1 MVVGGS
7 AIKDTDEP
15 SRECPVGGYHEWEEL
30 RTALAHVCVLCGTL
44 SPVRCFEHPERQQP
58 TPLRPLPVGAAG
70 LDGTAAVQPVAPR
83 PPAPPVA
90 PAQRQA
96 S

>member
-1 MVVGGS
+1 VVVGGS

-15 SRECPVGGYHEWEEL
+15 SNECPVGGYHEWEEL
-30 RTALAHVCVLCGTL
+30 RTALAHVCVLCGKV
-44 SPVRCFEHPERQQP
+44 SPVRCFEHPVRQQP
-58 TPLRPLPVGAAG
+58 TPLRPSA
-70 LDGTAAVQPVAPR
+70 APR

-90 PAQRQA
+90 PTQRQA